1 MRRLLLVAGAVL
13 LGLGAALF
21 FAFTR
26 SEVRRALAQGEP
38 VQVLVL
44 LRTGIPAD
52 EPGPDLAVLVSLL
65 PQRRCAWILIPGSLL
80 LPQEGTWRTLKE
92 GGTKAVEALAAL
104 WELPIL
110 CVGELSPEAWDGLV
124 QELGGVVARPEE
136 RLVFQDPQRRVF
148 LDVPA
153 GEQLLDGPKSR
164 EFLAYLLRY
173 RGSPDLLGLS
183 TFFGDLLPRLLGR
196 PELLRQTLVL
206 PGVSPWAARDFWEGV
221 ARAQSR
227 VEVLPLVA
235 EDSRLMPDYV
245 RIRKLR
251 EALALGRT
259 FLTREEVR
267 VFVANGTRERFLATR
282 TAAWLAARGFAVAG
296 VGAADRM
303 DYTRSFLLVRKGA
316 EAKAELLRALLPRD
330 VAVVA
335 AEAFGVERLGGWPE
349 GADVVLLLGV
359 GFDVGT

>member
-1 MRRLLLVAGAVL
+1 MRRLLIVVGGVL
-13 LGLGAALF
+13 LALGAALF

-38 VQVLVL
+38 VQAL
-44 LRTGIPAD
+44 LLFRTGIPAD
-52 EPGPDLAVLVSLL
+52 EPGPDLAVLVTLL
-65 PQRRCAWILIPGSLL
+65 PQQRCAWILIPGSLL
-80 LPQEGTWRTLKE
+80 LPQGGTWRTLKE
-92 GGTKAVEALAAL
+92 DGAKAGEALAAL

-110 CVGELSPEAWDGLV
+110 GLVELSSSAWDALV
-124 QELGGVVARPEE
+124 RELGGVVARPEE
-136 RLVFQDPQRRVF
+136 RLAFQDPQRRVF

-173 RGSPDLLGLS
+173 RGSPDLSGLS
-183 TFFGDLLPRLLGR
+183 IFFGDFVARLAGR
-196 PELLRQTLVL
+196 PDLLRKTFGL
-206 PGVSPWAARDFWEGV
+206 PGLSPWAARDFWEGV
-221 ARAQSR
+221 ARAQAR

-235 EDSRLMPDYV
+235 EDGRLMPDLV

-251 EALALGRT
+251 EALVFGRT

-282 TAAWLAARGFAVAG
+282 TAAWLAARGFVVAG
-296 VGAADRM
+296 VGQADRT
-303 DYTRSFLLVRKGA
+303 DYAKSFLLARKGA
-316 EAKAELLRALLPRD
+316 EAKAELLRALLPKD
-330 VAVVA
+330 VTVVA
-335 AEAFGVERLGGWPE
+335 AEAFGAERLGGWPE

-359 GFDVGT
+359 GFDVGA

>member
-1 MRRLLLVAGAVL
+1 MRRLLLVAGVVL

-38 VQVLVL
+38 VQVLIL
-44 LRTGIPAD
+44 LRTGIPPD
-52 EPGPDLAVLVSLL
+52 EPGPDLAVLASLL
-65 PQRRCAWILIPGSLL
+65 PQRRCAWILIPGGLL
-80 LPQEGTWRTLKE
+80 LPGEGTWRTLKE
-92 GGTKAVEALAAL
+92 RGTQAREALASL
-104 WELPIL
+104 WELPVL
-110 CVGELSPEAWDGLV
+110 GPVELSPSAWDGLV
-124 QELGGVVARPEE
+124 RDLGGVVARPAE

-173 RGSPDLLGLS
+173 RGSPDLAGLS
-183 TFFGDLLPRLLGR
+183 AFFEDFVARLSGR
-196 PELLRQTLVL
+196 AELLAKTLVL
-206 PGVSPWAARDFWEGV
+206 PGLSPWAARDLWEGL
-221 ARAQSR
+221 ARAPCR

-235 EDSRLMPDYV
+235 EDSRLMPDFV

-251 EALALGRT
+251 EAWVFGRT

-267 VFVANGTRERFLATR
+267 VFLVNGTRERFLATR
-282 TAAWLAARGFAVAG
+282 TAAWLAARGFTVAG
-296 VGAADRM
+296 VGQADRT
-303 DYTRSFLLVRKGA
+303 DYAKSLLLVRRGG

-335 AEAFGVERLGGWPE
+335 GEAFGVERLGGWPE

-359 GFDVGT
+359 GFDVGA